1 MLKILLFIIL
11 FLLLIYYF
19 NYKTKELFIDNNIK
33 FLTAEETSRFL
44 FKDADKYVN
53 NFSNLD
59 LYARKVKT
67 KNEYL
72 ELISTA
78 GLIFNENQKNKLEN
92 ASVKADIFLNNYSSY
107 VNGKDIARYKWI
119 FGLIGNNYEEGMS
132 HTRGNIIFISQ
143 NTINN
148 DLDSLIRILI
158 HEKIHIYQRNNPNEM
173 ENIINNMGYKFSRLK
188 FNINKIRANPDLN
201 DKIYKNDKGIEMI
214 GLYKSETPYGIS
226 DILITDFSIEHP
238 YEKMAYEI
246 SEEYSNGL
254 NSKYKNI

>member
-1 MLKILLFIIL
+1 MLKILLFVIL

-33 FLTAEETSRFL
+33 FLSAEETSRFL

-53 NFSNLD
+53 NFSDLD

-67 KNEYL
+67 KQEYL
-72 ELISTA
+72 ELISIS
-78 GLIFNENQKNKLEN
+78 GLNFNENQKNKLEN
-92 ASVKADIFLNNYSSY
+92 ASIKADNFLNNYSSY
-107 VNGKDIARYKWI
+107 VNGKDIKKYKWI
-119 FGLIGNNYEEGMS
+119 FGLIGNNYEEGMP
-132 HTRGNIIFISQ
+132 HTRGNVIFISQ

-148 DLDSLIRILI
+148 ELDSLIRILI

-173 ENIINNMGYKFSRLK
+173 EDIIKIMGYKFSRLK
-188 FNINKIRANPDLN
+188 NNIKNIRANPDLN
-201 DKIYKNDKGIEMI
+201 DKIYKNYKGEEMI
-214 GLYKSETPYGIS
+214 GLYKSETPFGIS

-238 YEKMAYEI
+238 FEKMAYEI
-246 SEEYSNGL
+246 SEEYTNGL